1 MLHSWQDASIPP
13 GTLMVLASRCVQGGL
28 HQGQPPPRC
37 YTYSP
42 IQSTPELLKRD
53 TCRQKYR
60 ETLETSPAQ
69 PWEKGKI
76 HCHRDL
82 SMSRD
87 IVGDAPVLGGSR
99 RLPVSRW
106 GQEHGPTAQQHGRG
120 SRKGHATGDHLHVSP
135 ATLPI
140 TGLSHPRQDTCNE
153 KGEGRGEGKTQS

>member
-13 GTLMVLASRCVQGGL
+13 GTLMVLASRCVQGEL
-28 HQGQPPPRC
+28 HQGQPPLGAMLIARFRAP
-37 YTYSP
+37 
-42 IQSTPELLKRD
+42 QS
-53 TCRQKYR
+53 CSR
-60 ETLETSPAQ
+60 ETPVGKIQRHPGNPAQ
-69 PWEKGKI
+69 PWEKGKF

-87 IVGDAPVLGGSR
+87 VVGDAPVLGGSR